1 MMNARQE
8 FLRRRR
14 ERLVMEAAGQR
25 AELADIAAHLQDRLR
40 WLERGY
46 VVGQALR
53 KHPLL
58 AVAGGSLL
66 LPAGKSSRLL
76 WASRLF
82 TAWGLFSMV
91 RERW

>member
-1 MMNARQE
+1 MNARKE

-14 ERLVMEAAGQR
+14 ERLVAQAAAQR
-25 AELADIAAHLQDRLR
+25 VDLADITSHLQDRIR

-53 KHPLL
+53 RHPLL

-76 WASRLF
+76 WVSRLF

-91 RERW
+91 RKRW